1 MASLGD
7 FLKTLNNP
15 APAEVDPE
23 DDYEYEAKSLLSG
36 KNAERDHYVNVGYI
50 L

>member
-15 APAEVDPE
+15 APTELDPE
-23 DDYEYEAKSLLSG
+23 DEYEYEAKSLLTG
-36 KNAERDHYVNVGYI
+36 KNAERDHYVNVG
-50 L
+50 